1 LLLFHA
7 LIGNWDYELPWKGTG
22 VWNTEVREFTN
33 GTDVQ
38 LVPVAG
44 DFDLASLVT
53 GVPLLSVPHY
63 YHPEMPELERETL
76 YRVDLVQQY
85 MTPANFSA
93 ARERFLGKRAGLEAV
108 AASAQV
114 DNEGRALATRH
125 LEAFYAAF
133 ELLR

>member
-1 LLLFHA
+1 
-7 LIGNWDYELPWKGTG
+7 
-22 VWNTEVREFTN
+22 
-33 GTDVQ
+33 
-38 LVPVAG
+38 
-44 DFDLASLVT
+44 
-53 GVPLLSVPHY
+53 
-63 YHPEMPELERETL
+63 
-76 YRVDLVQQY
+76 VDLVQQY